1 MKSTGRQQSKKH
13 TTISPK
19 QQTLLDFV
27 RKVSADTKEK
37 RTRVEADKTSSR
49 VPTNEDTYSA
59 TKKIRIENKGV
70 RSHLKSTYFEGDKP
84 RASDWAEKYCFSSG
98 EKEPKKKQSDK
109 DIVVVSSDG
118 SDIQDDMD
126 IGREIK
132 SPDAMNIEASVNMD
146 ENKNKR
152 QMLHERFVKKLGNH
166 ARDAMEIDERG
177 SQETGRTPSDR
188 APSKSSVITYTP
200 LEKQYLAI
208 KREYPDTLLIVEV
221 GYKFKFFDK
230 DAVVASKILS
240 IAHFMD
246 HNFYVASIP
255 VHRLNVH
262 VRRLVY
268 AGYKV
273 GVVRQMETAALK
285 AAGDNRNTPF
295 SDHVMAIVEE
305 HCGGSGLDELVKISV
320 LAVQIATGD
329 IIYDYFDDGHM
340 RNELETR
347 LLHIRPCEILLPKI
361 ISKQTEKV
369 ISHITSQ
376 STSGVGEKIRIER
389 MDDIHLDYAR
399 AFSFVSEFYSNAKNC
414 SNKEVAD
421 ESGESVVKETLFT
434 DVMQF
439 PRSITSCLASL
450 ISYLQKFSLDH
461 VFRLTKYFTHFSAR
475 NQLLLNGNTI
485 SNLEIYNNQTDL
497 REKGSLLWVLD
508 HTRTPF
514 GKRLLRKWIGRPL
527 IDIGQLNERI
537 GAVEEIL
544 HGTSPVLSVTQ
555 ELLGKLPDLEKGLC
569 KIHYGKCT
577 SSELFRILNSLQRVS
592 SAYLPF
598 SSLDLTSP
606 LLTSIFT
613 FLPKIKPCVDN
624 FLSVIN
630 IGAAERQDKFNL
642 FKNAEKYREIQQ
654 HKENIATVEKD
665 FYNHLMEI
673 RRLLQKPKFEYK
685 TVAGIEYLIEV
696 KKTEE
701 NIVPKTWVKVCGTK
715 SASRF
720 HSPTIM
726 QKIKERDQHR
736 ERLSSAC
743 DQAYKNFLQE
753 ISNHYEVLRDAI
765 QKIAV
770 LDCLFSLAIVSR
782 QPGYVKPEFTDEA
795 EIEVVNGR
803 HPMIE
808 QLNNTFVAN
817 DVKLSTNGLRTMIL
831 TGPNMGGK
839 SSYIR
844 QVALIAIMG
853 QIGSYVPASSARLG
867 ILDAVYTRMGASDNM
882 LAGEST
888 FMVELN
894 EASQIMKH
902 ATGRSLVILDELGR
916 GTSTHDGVA
925 IAYAVL
931 RHFIEKIK
939 CMTLFVTHYP
949 SLAKLAHDFQGI
961 VENYHMGFL
970 EAEGEDGSHSITFL
984 YKLTEG
990 VAMKSYGI
998 NVARLAKLPQAI
1010 IERASEKS
1018 HELDRKLR
1026 YRQQTS
1032 QITDIL
1038 KLLFRNEL
1046 TKESAT
1052 EIVKK

>member
-1 MKSTGRQQSKKH
+1 MKSTGRQQQSKKH
-13 TTISPK
+13 NAISPK
-19 QQTLLDFV
+19 QQTLLNFV
-27 RKVSADTKEK
+27 RKVSADKNGK

-49 VPTNEDTYSA
+49 VPTNEDTYSE
-59 TKKIRIENKGV
+59 TKKKIRIENKGV
-70 RSHLKSTYFEGDKP
+70 RSHLKSSYFEGDKP
-84 RASDWAEKYCFSSG
+84 QVSDWAEKYCFSNG
-98 EKEPKKKQSDK
+98 EKEPKNKQSDN
-109 DIVVVSSDG
+109 DIVVISSDC
-118 SDIQDDMD
+118 SDIQDD
-126 IGREIK
+126 INIEHEIK
-132 SPDAMNIEASVNMD
+132 PSDAMNIEASVNMD

-166 ARDAMEIDERG
+166 AQSAMEIDERVP
-177 SQETGRTPSDR
+177 QETGRTPSDR
-188 APSKSSVITYTP
+188 APSKSSSITYTP

-208 KREYPDTLLIVEV
+208 KRDHPDTLLIVEV

-230 DAVVASKILS
+230 DAIVASKILS

-295 SDHVMAIVEE
+295 VRKLANLYTRGTFIEDILFTFDRDIILSDHVMAVVEE

-369 ISHITSQ
+369 ISHITSR
-376 STSGVGEKIRIER
+376 SAGGIGEKIRIER
-389 MDDIHLDYAR
+389 MDDIHLSYAQ
-399 AFSFVSEFYSNAKNC
+399 AFSFVSEFYSNAKNDI
-414 SNKEVAD
+414 NKGVAG
-421 ESGESVVKETLFT
+421 ESGESVVK
-434 DVMQF
+434 
-439 PRSITSCLASL
+439 
-450 ISYLQKFSLDH
+450 
-461 VFRLTKYFTHFSAR
+461 AR

-544 HGTSPVLSVTQ
+544 HGTSPVLSTTQ

-569 KIHYGKCT
+569 KIHYAKCT
-577 SSELFRILNSLQRVS
+577 PSELFRILSSLQRVS

-598 SSLDLTSP
+598 SSLDLNSP

-613 FLPKIKPCVDN
+613 FLPKIKPCIDS

-630 IGAAERQDKFNL
+630 VGAAERQDKFNL

-654 HKENIATVEKD
+654 HKENISAVEKD
-665 FYNHLMEI
+665 LNTHMMEI
-673 RRLLQKPKFEYK
+673 RQLLQKPKFEYK
-685 TVAGIEYLIEV
+685 AVAGIEYLIEV
-696 KKTEE
+696 KKAEE

-715 SASRF
+715 AVSRF

-753 ISNHYEVLRDAI
+753 ISDHYELLRDAI

-782 QPGYVKPEFTDEA
+782 QPGYVKPEFIDEA

-902 ATGRSLVILDELGR
+902 ATRRSLVILDELGR

-949 SLAKLAHDFQGI
+949 SLAKLVHEFQGI
-961 VENYHMGFL
+961 VGNYHMGFL
-970 EAEGEDGSHSITFL
+970 EAEGEDGSHTITFL

-998 NVARLAKLPQAI
+998 NVARLAKLPQLI

-1018 HELDRKLR
+1018 HELDQKIR

-1032 QITDIL
+1032 QIADIL

-1052 EIVKK
+1052 EIVKKVRNYLKFRE